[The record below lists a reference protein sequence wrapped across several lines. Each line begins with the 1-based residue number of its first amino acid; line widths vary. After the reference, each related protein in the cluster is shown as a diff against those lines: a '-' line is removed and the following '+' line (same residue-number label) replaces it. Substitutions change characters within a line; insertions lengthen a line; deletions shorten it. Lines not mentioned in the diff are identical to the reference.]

1 MRTIVY
7 VDGFNLY
14 FGELKGSP
22 HKWVDLQQL
31 FTKVLSPRNVIEKIK
46 YFTATVQS
54 TPSNPQVHIRQQ
66 AYLQALAH
74 CCPLVEVH
82 YGHFLRHRV
91 RMENATPPPATWGVW
106 KTEEKGSDVN
116 LALHVL
122 NDAWQD
128 AYDAAVIVSNDS
140 DLAESMRLVKLHHPR
155 KTLGLIT
162 PGATRTG
169 TSKRR
174 TSQQLK
180 QHADFQRE
188 IRGATISQSQLPA
201 VIPNTSIAKP
211 AVW

>member
-14 FGELKGSP
+14 FGELKGTA
-22 HKWVDLQQL
+22 HKWLDLQAL
-31 FTKVLSPRNVIEKIK
+31 FTRVLSAKNEIVKIK
-46 YFTATVQS
+46 YFTARVQP
-54 TPSNPQVHIRQQ
+54 TPTNPHVHSRQQ
-66 AYLQALAH
+66 AYLQALTR
-74 CCPLVEVH
+74 CCPLVETH

-128 AYDAAVIVSNDS
+128 EYDSAVVVSNDS
-140 DLAESMRLVKLHHPR
+140 DLAEAMRLVKQHHPR
-155 KTLGLIT
+155 KSLGLIT
-162 PGATRTG
+162 PGAARAGNLKRT
-169 TSKRR
+169 TS
-174 TSQQLK
+174 TQLK
-180 QHADFQRE
+180 QHADYQRE
-188 IRGATISQSQLPA
+188 IRGAALSQSQLPA
-201 VIPNTSIAKP
+201 QIPGSAVIKP